1 MKTTIPIFIVGSGR
15 SGTRMIYKLLSG
27 IPHIEVYHEYLC
39 THIQPVAAKYYM
51 KLIDKE
57 TVKKE
62 IVRLYGSA
70 IYYSDAKYWVDS
82 SNKLS
87 WIMEPLYELFPAAKF
102 IHIVRDGR
110 KVVSSFYHKLA
121 SEIYDDKSVQ
131 IMQRWLENSHNQPE
145 PPPEKKYWW
154 NIPQKGQPFATDFPS
169 LNQFQRICVQW
180 VESIRVITKS
190 LTVIPKKQQLTLKLE
205 DLTIKKSK
213 LKTLLSFCGVPY
225 ENHFFEF
232 VQTPQN
238 VFFPMDLQLTPQM
251 LKQFYAIAGPTMRQI
266 GYGRKKSYEVKY

>member
-1 MKTTIPIFIVGSGR
+1 
-15 SGTRMIYKLLSG
+15 MIYKLLSG